1 MKFNKI
7 KEPKSGEKIS
17 YNNGGT
23 MNTWTFDSVKIYLTN
38 PDGNEV
44 ILTSN
49 DISDYTM
56 DEIIDDINSYVNEK
70 GGELE

>member
-1 MKFNKI
+1 
-7 KEPKSGEKIS
+7 
-17 YNNGGT
+17 

-56 DEIIDDINSYVNEK
+56 DEIIDDINNYVNEK

>member
-1 MKFNKI
+1 
-7 KEPKSGEKIS
+7 
-17 YNNGGT
+17 

-70 GGELE
+70 GGELEWTKMKY

>member
-1 MKFNKI
+1 
-7 KEPKSGEKIS
+7 
-17 YNNGGT
+17 

-70 GGELE
+70 GGELEWKWTYILNIGIKKLKMVL